1 MNTTPTF
8 SESLSAWKWA
18 VSGTKNGAWPQEII
32 APTRAEFDEWT
43 KEMWRTQKA
52 AQLIGLTC
60 QFNKGAIKN
69 GKAGVWISSNGHTLK
84 VVFDAKAKRPQAVTA
99 TSINAY
105 HSIDLAT
112 AQGNVAAAIFTY
124 SRLGKDVTRKEL
136 EVWQKIASSSV
147 CGRVKELLD
156 LSEIHPFLFEGKPYR
171 LQRTVARVSLCH
183 GASDKVNEGLMW
195 VEVISQ
201 PERAQ
206 LEMF

>member
-1 MNTTPTF
+1 MTNIGTF
-8 SESLSAWKWA
+8 REFCQA
-18 VSGTKNGAWPQEII
+18 VSKGLQPVE
-32 APTRAEFDEWT
+32 TRCTADT
-43 KEMWRTQKA
+43 PKEVLELLECATKA
-52 AQLIGLTC
+52 APWLSDMG
-60 QFNKGAIKN
+60 
-69 GKAGVWISSNGHTLK
+69 ISSKSSGHGNIQQNGFSFRAGAHTFT
-84 VVFDAKAKRPQAVTA
+84 VMPPSTSKAKRPQAVTA

-112 AQGNVAAAIFTY
+112 ARGNVAAAIFTY

-183 GASDKVNEGLMW
+183 GASDKVNEGLIW
-195 VEVISQ
+195 VEVISL